1 MEEQGLRKSVG
12 DLKEYRIVT
21 LDGSHLE
28 CLLVSSEKTSED
40 KENVKAAAAMS
51 VQVGSFAD
59 PTVAGELVELL
70 CSFDTCI

>member
-12 DLKEYRIVT
+12 DLKDYRIVT
-21 LDGSHLE
+21 LDGSCLE
-28 CLLVSSEKTSED
+28 CLLVSSENTSEG

-59 PTVAGELVELL
+59 PAVAGELVQ
-70 CSFDTCI
+70 FI